1 MSTERVYTLV
11 PSTNRGRYALDDP
24 DGSELTS
31 GQPVTL
37 LLGGSWTLG
46 RVEHG
51 NYLYAVE
58 SIGRPAQR
66 GYYFLAEDGT
76 VCGLCVGMQVRPQ

>member
-1 MSTERVYTLV
+1 MSYERVYTLV
-11 PSTNRGRYALDDP
+11 PSTNQGRYALDDP
-24 DGSELTS
+24 DGSDLTS
-31 GQPVTL
+31 GQPVKL

-51 NYLYAVE
+51 NDRYAVE

-66 GYYFLAEDGT
+66 GYYFLAADGT
-76 VCGLCVGMQVRPQ
+76 VCGLCTGMPVRLS